1 MATCCHCPASNIRL
15 LYIHLPYAIMAIT
28 MQDDNIYCNDI
39 RPLCSWGLREHC
51 IRTSLHWHM
60 FLMIKNLS
68 RVTHWWMT
76 TKSTSCLGA
85 EAAGCSARGE
95 PWAARDSHGTDS
107 AGSSP
112 AGTCLT
118 NPSQGGEQILGVSR
132 AVSNLEHQASSGQ
145 QAGKS
150 RPQVWASVQ
159 ISRVHRQAQAW
170 LQQSSSY

>member
-1 MATCCHCPASNIRL
+1 MVSPWCWTIWAADPHSSTTALVPKCPTFRL
-15 LYIHLPYAIMAIT
+15 MYFSIKKSQHLLWQPAVIVQPAILDCYIYLPHAIIAII
-28 MQDDNIYCNDI
+28 MQDDDIYCNDI

-60 FLMIKNLS
+60 FLMIENLS

-85 EAAGCSARGE
+85 EAAGCFARGE

-112 AGTCLT
+112 ARTCPT
-118 NPSQGGEQILGVSR
+118 TPS
-132 AVSNLEHQASSGQ
+132 
-145 QAGKS
+145 
-150 RPQVWASVQ
+150 
-159 ISRVHRQAQAW
+159 
-170 LQQSSSY
+170 